1 MSDYLDIHSP
11 GGLPRHEQGSLV
23 QLPDGATATVLVQ
36 RGTTVW
42 LTSGNG
48 EWSTARADQLVPA

>member
-1 MSDYLDIHSP
+1 MFEHPDIHSRLV
-11 GGLPRHEQGSLV
+11 LPRHEPGSTV

-42 LTSGNG
+42 LTSHD
-48 EWSTARADQLVPA
+48 WDWRTARADQLVPA